1 MSVAVRPPSVYHL
14 PAMTSQVQQVFRR
27 YADVVAG
34 AMGGTDADRAA
45 LQAEGDTAVQVER
58 GAVYAAALAGPPDLA
73 ELDERVG
80 RLVRL
85 AAGGVPPQVAVVDA
99 LGHHRPV
106 YRPLLV
112 YGWLQAFRLWFEVLP
127 RAEFVRWDEAL
138 RAWCDLLEAE
148 LAATRV
154 AEGGTPASRG
164 DVATEA
170 AWTAL
175 ALVSAGRLF
184 VRDAWTDLASD
195 TMGRLIRG
203 QTVEGTFL
211 VPGPSDNPETWW
223 YHELVLLHA
232 AASYAVQVEDRKVA
246 AAVARATEH
255 HLRET
260 QPDHATA
267 QPWALFAFAWDER
280 TRPLADQ
287 VLHSAAVHRPAGH
300 DGVSLI
306 LLADALYCLRLFE
319 RPAP

>member
-1 MSVAVRPPSVYHL
+1 MGSR
-14 PAMTSQVQQVFRR
+14 VQDIFRR
-27 YADVVAG
+27 YADVVARAMAG
-34 AMGGTDADRAA
+34 AATSSFEAA
-45 LQAEGDTAVQVER
+45 AESETAVQVER
-58 GAVYAAALAGPPDLA
+58 GAVYAAALAGPPDERAAAGRVERLIRLAIGGAPA
-73 ELDERVG
+73 EL
-80 RLVRL
+80 
-85 AAGGVPPQVAVVDA
+85 AVVDA
-99 LGHHRPV
+99 HGHHRPV

-127 RAEFVRWDEAL
+127 RADFVRWDEAL
-138 RAWCDLLEAE
+138 RAWCDRLEAE
-148 LAATRV
+148 LGALRV
-154 AEGGTPASRG
+154 ADGATPASRG
-164 DVATEA
+164 AVATEA
-170 AWTAL
+170 AWAAL
-175 ALVSAGRLF
+175 ALSAAGRLF

-195 TMGRLIRG
+195 TLGRLVRG
-203 QTVEGTFL
+203 QTAEGTFL

-232 AASYAVQVEDRKVA
+232 AASYAVQAEDRTVA

-280 TRPLADQ
+280 TRPLADGL
-287 VLHSAAVHRPAGH
+287 LHALSVHRPGGA

-319 RPAP
+319 RPPP

>member
-1 MSVAVRPPSVYHL
+1 
-14 PAMTSQVQQVFRR
+14 MTSPVQQVFRR

-34 AMGGTDADRAA
+34 AMASGATGGDAP
-45 LQAEGDTAVQVER
+45 LGAEGDSAVQVER
-58 GAVYAAALAGPPDLA
+58 GTIYAAATAGPPDLTGA
-73 ELDERVG
+73 NDRVE

-85 AAGGVPPQVAVVDA
+85 AAGGVPPQVAVVDS

-148 LAATRV
+148 LGAARV
-154 AEGGTPASRG
+154 AESGTPASRG
-164 DVATEA
+164 DVVTEA

-175 ALVSAGRLF
+175 ALFSAGRLF

-195 TMGRLIRG
+195 TLGRLTRG
-203 QTVEGTFL
+203 QTAEGTFL

-232 AASYAVQVEDRKVA
+232 AASYAVQAEDRTVA

-267 QPWALFAFAWDER
+267 QPWALFAFVWDER
-280 TRPLADQ
+280 SRPLADQ
-287 VLHSAAVHRPAGH
+287 VLHAASVHRPAGT